1 MTCRV
6 RRDGSTLSG
15 ERILLFSSFS
25 TLSISLMPLHPSV
38 EPTFP
43 MRRSPRMIP
52 SRTVFNHCKWIYIE
66 LAITGAHSGMG
77 PLCISSAPDTSR
89 QSPGECFPHF
99 IPPYRRLQPL
109 DSRNRLSCSQPCNP
123 LPSSSVL
130 SISFC
135 PALSR
140 FISFSLFYFPP
151 PLIPYLR
158 SLSLSLSSLRFKDH
172 ASPHSFSISLSLFLA
187 PFSRFSLRRKP
198 SLFCCSFL
206 FLSFFSFLFFASSFL
221 DFRPIL
227 CSRPFENGRSN
238 TDTLVSVFHSR
249 KTRENVLFHLTATYP
264 AEGRKFTLIFRPHR
278 SYVLSGPRNCS
289 VRLLA
294 STWISRVRIST
305 RS

>member
-109 DSRNRLSCSQPCNP
+109 DSRNRLSCSQPCTLFRP
-123 LPSSSVL
+123 HPSFPSRSVLLYLVSFRSPFSTSLLPSFL
-130 SISFC
+130 TF
-135 PALSR
+135 AH
-140 FISFSLFYFPP
+140 SLF
-151 PLIPYLR
+151 LSLR
-158 SLSLSLSSLRFKDH
+158 FASKITRLPTLSLSLSFLHLSQG
-172 ASPHSFSISLSLFLA
+172 SLFAESHLSSA
-187 PFSRFSLRRKP
+187 ALFFSLTFSLFFSLLPPFSTFA
-198 SLFCCSFL
+198 
-206 FLSFFSFLFFASSFL
+206 LFFVPGPSRTDAQTRPRSSPSFI
-221 DFRPIL
+221 RA
-227 CSRPFENGRSN
+227 RQGRTSC
-238 TDTLVSVFHSR
+238 
-249 KTRENVLFHLTATYP
+249 
-264 AEGRKFTLIFRPHR
+264 FT
-278 SYVLSGPRNCS
+278 
-289 VRLLA
+289 
-294 STWISRVRIST
+294 
-305 RS
+305 

>member
-43 MRRSPRMIP
+43 MRCSPRMIP

-109 DSRNRLSCSQPCNP
+109 DSRNRLSCSQPCTLFRP
-123 LPSSSVL
+123 HPSFPSRSVLLYLVSFRSPFSTSLLPSFL
-130 SISFC
+130 TF
-135 PALSR
+135 AH
-140 FISFSLFYFPP
+140 SLFLSLHFASKITRLPT
-151 PLIPYLR
+151 L
-158 SLSLSLSSLRFKDH
+158 SLSLSLSCTFLKVLPSQK
-172 ASPHSFSISLSLFLA
+172 AISLLL
-187 PFSRFSLRRKP
+187 L
-198 SLFCCSFL
+198 
-206 FLSFFSFLFFASSFL
+206 FSF
-221 DFRPIL
+221 P
-227 CSRPFENGRSN
+227 
-238 TDTLVSVFHSR
+238 
-249 KTRENVLFHLTATYP
+249 
-264 AEGRKFTLIFRPHR
+264 
-278 SYVLSGPRNCS
+278 
-289 VRLLA
+289 
-294 STWISRVRIST
+294 
-305 RS
+305 

>member
-109 DSRNRLSCSQPCNP
+109 DSRNRLSCSQPCTLFRP
-123 LPSSSVL
+123 HPSFPSRSVLLYLVSFRSPFSTSLLPSFLTFVH
-130 SISFC
+130 
-135 PALSR
+135 
-140 FISFSLFYFPP
+140 SLF
-151 PLIPYLR
+151 LSLR
-158 SLSLSLSSLRFKDH
+158 FASKITRLPTLSLSLSLSCTFLKVLPSQK
-172 ASPHSFSISLSLFLA
+172 AISLLL
-187 PFSRFSLRRKP
+187 L
-198 SLFCCSFL
+198 
-206 FLSFFSFLFFASSFL
+206 FSF
-221 DFRPIL
+221 P
-227 CSRPFENGRSN
+227 
-238 TDTLVSVFHSR
+238 
-249 KTRENVLFHLTATYP
+249 
-264 AEGRKFTLIFRPHR
+264 
-278 SYVLSGPRNCS
+278 
-289 VRLLA
+289 
-294 STWISRVRIST
+294 
-305 RS
+305 

>member
-172 ASPHSFSISLSLFLA
+172 ASPHSFSLSLPFLHLSQGSPFA
-187 PFSRFSLRRKP
+187 EGHLSSAALFFSLTFSLFFSLLPPFSTFA
-198 SLFCCSFL
+198 
-206 FLSFFSFLFFASSFL
+206 LFFVPGPSRTDAQTRPRSSPSFI
-221 DFRPIL
+221 RA
-227 CSRPFENGRSN
+227 RQGRTSC
-238 TDTLVSVFHSR
+238 
-249 KTRENVLFHLTATYP
+249 
-264 AEGRKFTLIFRPHR
+264 FT
-278 SYVLSGPRNCS
+278 
-289 VRLLA
+289 
-294 STWISRVRIST
+294 
-305 RS
+305 

>member
-109 DSRNRLSCSQPCNP
+109 DSRNRLSCSQPCTLFRP
-123 LPSSSVL
+123 HPSFPSRSVLLYLVSFRSPFSTSLLPSFL
-130 SISFC
+130 TF
-135 PALSR
+135 AH
-140 FISFSLFYFPP
+140 SLF
-151 PLIPYLR
+151 LSLR
-158 SLSLSLSSLRFKDH
+158 FASKITRLPTLSLSLSFLHLSQGSPFAESHLSSAALFFSLTF
-172 ASPHSFSISLSLFLA
+172 SLFFSLLP
-187 PFSRFSLRRKP
+187 PFSTFA
-198 SLFCCSFL
+198 
-206 FLSFFSFLFFASSFL
+206 LFFVPGPSRTDAQTRPRSSPSFI
-221 DFRPIL
+221 RA
-227 CSRPFENGRSN
+227 RQGRTSC
-238 TDTLVSVFHSR
+238 
-249 KTRENVLFHLTATYP
+249 
-264 AEGRKFTLIFRPHR
+264 FT
-278 SYVLSGPRNCS
+278 
-289 VRLLA
+289 
-294 STWISRVRIST
+294 
-305 RS
+305 